1 MVALSGPSSRGRMQ
15 FAVDFVPGGYAVFD
29 RDGHRVGEALRFRG
43 EAERKRDEL
52 QREADVKAKRRP
64 RACLCCG
71 STFASEGIH
80 NRLCPICRRRDA
92 GDQSQRPM
100 ITKRQ
105 AA

>member
-1 MVALSGPSSRGRMQ
+1 MARPSGPGVRGRLQ
-15 FAVDFVPGGYAVFD
+15 FAVGYIAEGYAVLD
-29 RDGHRVGEALRFRG
+29 REGRRVGDTFRFRA

-52 QREADVKAKRRP
+52 QRAADLKAKRGP

-71 STFASEGIH
+71 ATFTSEGIH
-80 NRLCPICRRRDA
+80 NRLCTICRRRDA

-105 AA
+105 SA